1 MAHKD
6 AVTRCKTPTLPFTCL
21 TFLLAIHTQAGG
33 YRHETI
39 SQFHVTHKSL
49 LGITLARR
57 RKILKTVLTP
67 FLDTLKL
74 SENFVAIWNPDT
86 GRDRLLDLG
95 DSSWKS
101 GTEFDSW
108 SNCAWHKLCPL
119 YGGSLLEFRSSLKA
133 RNGNVKFPFRLTGWL
148 HLSPGIPFVYLRS
161 LRQIGS
167 PTVLGFGLLAF
178 TSYIF
183 TALGHEV
190 RSRLVHDNRDSPM
203 RSRNGITFNERI
215 GDATY

>member
-1 MAHKD
+1 M
-6 AVTRCKTPTLPFTCL
+6 
-21 TFLLAIHTQAGG
+21 
-33 YRHETI
+33 I
-39 SQFHVTHKSL
+39 SQFHVSHKSL
-49 LGITLARR
+49 LGITLERR
-57 RKILKTVLTP
+57 RKILKIVLTP

-95 DSSWKS
+95 DSHEKAGQNLTADLIAY
-101 GTEFDSW
+101 GTS
-108 SNCAWHKLCPL
+108 CAL
-119 YGGSLLEFRSSLKA
+119 YGA
-133 RNGNVKFPFRLTGWL
+133 RFAPGVQKLSEGKEWQREVKFPFRLTGWL
-148 HLSPGIPFVYLRS
+148 HLSPGIPFVYLQS

-203 RSRNGITFNERI
+203 RSRNGITFNERT
-215 GDATY
+215 GDVTC